1 MSETWLADFDA
12 WLSRMAGQPLPGG
25 VSAAAL
31 AAAMGAALSAKAAR
45 LTLAR
50 QPLADGE
57 QDMLRATL
65 ALAEAQCTTLR
76 RLASDDAQAYRAVLA
91 AGEHAEQGSSWRLA
105 WQKATEVPLQM
116 AEACYSL
123 RDRLSAV
130 DRVCWPPVRVDL
142 QVGGWLL
149 DCGVQAG
156 RQAAECNLRVWADG
170 QQAQEFQ
177 HRLDALEA
185 KLD

>member
-12 WLSRMAGQPLPGG
+12 WLARMAGQPLPGG

-57 QDMLRATL
+57 RDMLRAVLVL
-65 ALAEAQCTTLR
+65 AKDQCTTLR
-76 RLASDDAQAYRAVLA
+76 KLASDDERAYRAVLDA
-91 AGEHAEQGSSWRLA
+91 RERAEHDASWRRA
-105 WQKATEVPLQM
+105 WQMAIEVPLQM

-123 RDRLSAV
+123 RGRLSAV
-130 DRVCWPPVRVDL
+130 DRVCWPPVRADL
-142 QVGGWLL
+142 RVGVWLL
-149 DCGVQAG
+149 DCGMQAG
-156 RQAAECNLRVWADG
+156 RQAVEGNLRVWGDG
-170 QQAQEFQ
+170 PQAQESQ
-177 HRLDALEA
+177 LRLDALEA
-185 KLD
+185 ELD